1 MAMTRS
7 TFAGFTTATLALA
20 ASQRALDVTGQN
32 ISNINTSGYTRQR
45 LDLASISPTGHGYFQ
60 TQTDCRVGQGVEMT
74 GIIRIRDP
82 FIDIQYRTQL
92 AKVGTID
99 AQDAALS
106 KVGNIFDETDK
117 EAVRAALNAVVTQLQ
132 NMSQSS
138 NSNQGASD
146 TAVRSAMEVL
156 FNTIHENGKK
166 IHDLQDELVGELQ
179 KTTVPDLNEYL
190 EKIKVLNESIKNT
203 QILGGAALELQD
215 QRDSLIDELA
225 TYLPIDVSYKDMNIG
240 GGIKVDTLQIS
251 FTDSNGDKYILID
264 DAEIGSFDIKPK
276 DPTKDAP
283 VEIFIQPVAFQP
295 KGGALIP
302 NPNPSDP
309 PDPND
314 LAEYDPLNPTA
325 PFTNPHT
332 FKIAG
337 KVDDTDPDKGCFN
350 NIGNGVLKGKVDAI
364 NKSGPFD
371 NPPTDFKGIGF
382 YIQMFDSFV
391 SQFATTLND
400 LNIQAGG
407 GPLFTT
413 NDDPPKT
420 TDFTAEN
427 IKVSDDWMLG
437 KTHIMTKND
446 MEDKDTGND
455 NVLAMINALTNK
467 VYEYQNKN
475 GDTVFKGTIFDGYD
489 NLQGTQAIDRKASQS
504 VLKTRM
510 GVLNDISD
518 SKDSVS
524 GVWMDEE
531 VMNLMRY
538 QQSYNAAA
546 RLMTTLDEAIET
558 LISNTGRV
566 GR

>member
-1 MAMTRS
+1 
-7 TFAGFTTATLALA
+7 
-20 ASQRALDVTGQN
+20 
-32 ISNINTSGYTRQR
+32 
-45 LDLASISPTGHGYFQ
+45 
-60 TQTDCRVGQGVEMT
+60 
-74 GIIRIRDP
+74 
-82 FIDIQYRTQL
+82 
-92 AKVGTID
+92 
-99 AQDAALS
+99 
-106 KVGNIFDETDK
+106 
-117 EAVRAALNAVVTQLQ
+117 
-132 NMSQSS
+132 
-138 NSNQGASD
+138 
-146 TAVRSAMEVL
+146 
-156 FNTIHENGKK
+156 
-166 IHDLQDELVGELQ
+166 
-179 KTTVPDLNEYL
+179 
-190 EKIKVLNESIKNT
+190 
-203 QILGGAALELQD
+203 
-215 QRDSLIDELA
+215 
-225 TYLPIDVSYKDMNIG
+225 
-240 GGIKVDTLQIS
+240 
-251 FTDSNGDKYILID
+251 
-264 DAEIGSFDIKPK
+264 
-276 DPTKDAP
+276 
-283 VEIFIQPVAFQP
+283 
-295 KGGALIP
+295 
-302 NPNPSDP
+302 
-309 PDPND
+309 
-314 LAEYDPLNPTA
+314 
-325 PFTNPHT
+325 
-332 FKIAG
+332 
-337 KVDDTDPDKGCFN
+337 
-350 NIGNGVLKGKVDAI
+350 
-364 NKSGPFD
+364 
-371 NPPTDFKGIGF
+371 
-382 YIQMFDSFV
+382 MFDSFV